1 MRGRFGYMEEGG
13 NGSISEEVQN
23 TSQEEQQQQQG
34 VGGQI
39 AEQAGQKAAETR

>member
-1 MRGRFGYMEEGG
+1 MRGRFVYME
-13 NGSISEEVQN
+13 NGENESISDEVQS
-23 TSQEEQQQQQG
+23 TSQEEQQQG

>member
-1 MRGRFGYMEEGG
+1 MEEGG
-13 NGSISEEVQN
+13 NGSVSQEVQS
-23 TSQEEQQQQQG
+23 TSQEEQQQG

>member
-1 MRGRFGYMEEGG
+1 MEEGG
-13 NGSISEEVQN
+13 NGNVSEEVQS
-23 TSQEEQQQQQG
+23 TSQEEQG

>member
-1 MRGRFGYMEEGG
+1 MEEGG
-13 NGSISEEVQN
+13 NGSISEEVQS
-23 TSQEEQQQQQG
+23 TSQEEQQG

>member
-1 MRGRFGYMEEGG
+1 MEEGG
-13 NGSISEEVQN
+13 NGSISEEVQS
-23 TSQEEQQQQQG
+23 TSQEEQQQQG